1 MKLYTVYFSP
11 TGGTKKVLDELV
23 RNGSSTMERRMNQ
36 EKHPQNWLK
45 LIYPTEPG
53 QALFS
58 HMPLPEERISA
69 SLPSP
74 PSADVCLPQRWSG

>member
-23 RNGSSTMERRMNQ
+23 KEWLINDGVPDESG
-36 EKHPQNWLK
+36 KHPQNWLK

-53 QALFS
+53 RALFS